1 MDRLT
6 EKITEGFYVAPNI
19 KNTDELQY
27 RLGRIE
33 DILKKYK
40 IKNLAELEVALYQYY
55 HRNYHVQTR
64 KIEDNE

>member
-1 MDRLT
+1 MSWLT
-6 EKITEGFYVAPNI
+6 EKIIEGFYVAPNI

-55 HRNYHVQTR
+55 NRNNNVQTR
-64 KIEDNE
+64 RIEDNE